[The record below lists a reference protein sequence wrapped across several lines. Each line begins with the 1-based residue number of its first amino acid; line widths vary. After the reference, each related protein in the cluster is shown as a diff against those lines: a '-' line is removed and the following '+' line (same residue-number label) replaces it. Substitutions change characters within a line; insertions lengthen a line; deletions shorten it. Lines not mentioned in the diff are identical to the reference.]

1 MFSFLVNH
9 LRNNSGKASKPN
21 LAVVLLFFIV
31 LIQAFF
37 LFKAYGPKTKHPIRP
52 KTAKSATKIPA
63 PAPNKVIPSLPTQQP
78 TPLPK
83 IGKIALIIDDSG
95 YSLKDCDR
103 LAAITVPVTI
113 SILPQLPHSNDVAQ
127 CAHAQGKEV
136 MLHLPLE
143 PHVFREE
150 YPANYFIKTTMS
162 SSQIIKRLNE
172 SIASVPYLSGINNH
186 EGSKATEDSRVMYII
201 FKEILKRNLFFV
213 DSRVTSQSVCKALAE
228 KLEIS
233 FTGRDIFLDNS
244 SQRLEIEKQFNALS
258 QKAKLNG
265 TAVAIGHA
273 RKTSWVVMTEQIKKL
288 SNEGFEFVTVKEM
301 IRSQGGQ

>member
-1 MFSFLVNH
+1 MFSFLVKQ

-37 LFKAYGPKTKHPIRP
+37 LFKAYGPKTKRPIKP
-52 KTAKSATKIPA
+52 TTVKSVTKVPTLQ
-63 PAPNKVIPSLPTQQP
+63 PKVIPLIPTQQP

-95 YSLKDCDR
+95 YSAKDCDR

-113 SILPQLPHSNDVAQ
+113 SILPQLPHSSDVAQ

-201 FKEILKRNLFFV
+201 FKELLKRNLFFV
-213 DSRVTSQSVCKALAE
+213 DSRVTNQSVCKALAE

-244 SQRLEIEKQFNALS
+244 SQRAEIEKQFNALS
-258 QKAKLNG
+258 EKARLKG

-273 RKTSWVVMTEQIKKL
+273 RKTSWGVMTEQIKKL
-288 SNEGFEFVTVKEM
+288 SDEGFEFVTVKEM